1 MGNRSVK
8 KLCIAMIY
16 LIPVIIFIGTL
27 SKMYKVFWNVNA
39 CMSDYYLAVYDWKT
53 PEGDQGYM
61 DHNGTFHCATAVA
74 YCAEKIARMIVEGKL
89 KKN

>member
-39 CMSDYYLAVYDWKT
+39 CMSDYYLAGDGQFHLIPLCGYFVYIYGQCDDVQK
-53 PEGDQGYM
+53 GRS
-61 DHNGTFHCATAVA
+61 AVP
-74 YCAEKIARMIVEGKL
+74 VFT
-89 KKN
+89 